1 MNANHFII
9 GLGGTGGK
17 IIRAFRQSVYREFR
31 RDTPDEV
38 NVGYLYVD
46 SSEEMMKLDDP
57 SWKILGSSVQLN
69 RKSQLLIQDANL
81 ASRIENSNEFPGI
94 KPWIGD
100 ADQWRDILGSIIGV
114 TLGGQKRRLGR
125 FLFACKAAEFKTRV
139 KSLYQDLTQGGAGDV
154 TFHVCCGLAGGTG
167 SGSVVDVI
175 AQIRDMFQDSRRFKI
190 LVYAL
195 LPETFPNPTWDTGNY
210 HANGYAALIELNALS
225 VGRYE
230 PVDVTGAK
238 PQRLDLADPF
248 NGCYVFT
255 NENDNGLTVDVDKQ
269 LPNIVADFLYQKII
283 AVGSLNWPQLGRIEN
298 AENGDGTPERAPGSN
313 NPERSRRFLTFGIK
327 SLAIPA
333 DEIGEYL
340 TYNFARQAALQLKYS
355 NWSDT
360 SGFLDEPTN
369 ANYED
374 VVRQQ
379 DLLEKWLLSDAH
391 LTLSIGVLP
400 EDIANKRWKPIN
412 SEWQDV
418 LPHLKAL
425 VHEGDENTWLSELA
439 RLCDKRFEQDYR
451 GLGVRTFYRAKLK
464 AKREHAAE
472 IRRQIENDLFGEW
485 KNGTKSA
492 FDVSRLLASLID
504 ATDERLKAMD
514 TKLVQAKSNEDEA
527 AKTVAANNLKFFQ
540 VGVLGRVF
548 QKDENLLNAQA
559 EALYQ
564 QYAYRT
570 WIEAW
575 TFAKQLTQELLLELS
590 NLEAQ
595 VDHVASTLAEAV
607 NRYNVRVDERL
618 NDSNQPDARAQ
629 LVRFYNPD
637 LVRSVTR
644 DLVKD
649 ADHQR
654 THAAK
659 VRTALIERLGDNPT
673 FALFNERVGVSDFLD
688 ILDAESASS
697 ARIAH
702 NTAIT
707 DSKQRLLGVSIIER
721 LKERYAANL
730 PELKSY
736 LSDLVAKAG
745 NFVSLDR
752 AEIDKERTGA
762 QTAVR
767 QTTVVLPKSTQQA
780 DFTATIRSI
789 LTGASATP
797 VDFVESD
804 SEPNQIVLVN
814 LTNLFPL
821 RYVKQVAMLKEK
833 YEARVSGP
841 RAARSRIELHG
852 EGDGTQFPSVFIPS
866 QTAVVNEV
874 LPFLLL
880 ARVMD
885 LLQAPTVAGMGGSE
899 LVFTAKDRDGFDTD
913 PISLGPTLTA
923 ALTRMDRSVSEIVR
937 SSVGLALE
945 RDFASE
951 PARLQLSKA
960 LVALVGDIKADRGG
974 NVRDDVYRQF
984 LDGGKKAAALL
995 KEHR

>member
-17 IIRAFRQSVYREFR
+17 IIRAFRQALYREFR
-31 RDTPDEV
+31 RDTPDKM
-38 NVGYLYVD
+38 NIGYLYVD
-46 SSEEMMKLDDP
+46 SSDEMMKLDDP

-81 ASRIENSNEFPGI
+81 GSRIENINEFPGI

-100 ADQWRDILGSIIGV
+100 ADQWRDILGGIIGV

-139 KSLYQDLTQGGAGDV
+139 KSLYQDLTHGGAGDV

-167 SGSVVDVI
+167 SGTIVDVI

-195 LPETFPNPTWDTGNY
+195 LPETFPNPNWDTGNY
-210 HANGYAALIELNALS
+210 HANGYAALMELNALS
-225 VGRYE
+225 VGKYK

-238 PQRLDLADPF
+238 SQRLDPADPF

-255 NENDNGLTVDVDKQ
+255 NENDNGLTVDVDRH

-283 AVGSLNWPQLGRIEN
+283 AVGSLSWPQLEKIEN

-313 NPERSRRFLTFGIK
+313 NPERSKRFLTFGIK
-327 SLAIPA
+327 SLAIPE

-340 TYNFARQAALQLKYS
+340 TFNFARQAALQLKYS

-360 SGFLDEPTN
+360 SGFLDEPKNTN
-369 ANYED
+369 YGDA
-374 VVRQQ
+374 VRQKE
-379 DLLEKWLLSDAH
+379 LLEKWLLSDAH
-391 LTLSIGVLP
+391 LTLSVGVLP

-412 SEWQDV
+412 NEWQDV

-425 VHEGDENTWLSELA
+425 VNEADENTWLSELA

-451 GLGVRTFYRAKLK
+451 GLGVRAFYRAKLK

-485 KNGTKSA
+485 RNGTKSV
-492 FDVSRLLASLID
+492 FDVSRLLESLID
-504 ATDERLKAMD
+504 ATEERLQAMD
-514 TKLVQAKSNEDEA
+514 VRLVQAKNNEDEA
-527 AKTVAANNLKFFQ
+527 ARTVATNNLKFSQ
-540 VGVLGRVF
+540 VGFVGRVF
-548 QKDENLLNAQA
+548 KKDENLLNAQA
-559 EALYQ
+559 EALQQ
-564 QYAYRT
+564 QYTNRT

-575 TFAKQLTQELLLELS
+575 GFAKQLTQELLLELS
-590 NLEAQ
+590 NLQAQ
-595 VDHVASTLAEAV
+595 VDQVANTLAEAV
-607 NRYNVRVDERL
+607 KRYNVRVEERL
-618 NDSNQPDARAQ
+618 NDSAQPDARQQ

-649 ADHQR
+649 ENHQH

-659 VRTALIERLGDNPT
+659 VRIALSERLGDNPT

-688 ILDAESASS
+688 ILDTESASS

-721 LKERYAANL
+721 LKERYGANL

-736 LSDLVAKAG
+736 LSDLVSKAG
-745 NFVSLDR
+745 NFASLDR

-780 DFTATIRSI
+780 DFTATIRSV

-804 SEPNQIVLVN
+804 SKPNQIVLVN

-821 RYVKQVAMLKEK
+821 RYVKQVAMLREK
-833 YEARVSGP
+833 YEAKVSGRRP
-841 RAARSRIELHG
+841 ERARIELHG
-852 EGDGTQFPSVFIPS
+852 EGDGTQFPSLFIPS
-866 QTAVVNEV
+866 QAAVVNEV

-885 LLQAPTVAGMGGSE
+885 LLQAPAGTGMNGSE
-899 LVFTAKDRDGFDTD
+899 LVFTAKDRDGFDTE
-913 PISLGPTLTA
+913 PISLGRTLTE
-923 ALTRMDRSVSEIVR
+923 ALTRIDRSSSELMR

-951 PARLQLSKA
+951 SARLQLSKA
-960 LVALVGDIKADRGG
+960 LVALVEDIKAERGG
-974 NVRDDVYRQF
+974 NVKDDVYRQF

-995 KEHR
+995 KEYR